1 MKSIIDGGRG
11 FSKSLLRQRSSLYL
25 IDILTEHNRGNDTH
39 LDSASIAKVRFLL
52 HASVGSD
59 TR

>member
-11 FSKSLLRQRSSLYL
+11 FSELLLRRRSSLF
-25 IDILTEHNRGNDTH
+25 LTDFLTGHNKGNDTR